1 MLKLAYLSA
10 CATGYILCVEET
22 GMESFNYQFH
32 SQGFL
37 KMADDRTYS
46 VHDVGLEFLYQSIAI
61 AIATQ

>member
-46 VHDVGLEFLYQSIAI
+46 VHDVGLGFL
-61 AIATQ
+61 